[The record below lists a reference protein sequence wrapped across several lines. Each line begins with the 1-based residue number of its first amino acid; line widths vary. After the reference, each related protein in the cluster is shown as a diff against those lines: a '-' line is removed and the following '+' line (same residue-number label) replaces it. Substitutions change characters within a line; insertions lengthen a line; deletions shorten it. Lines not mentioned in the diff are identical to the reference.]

1 MFDWLISG
9 YPSLFVLLYAW
20 LLIAH
25 WEIWYDYLWCMFGYC
40 VHLKHWQLIILIDPL
55 ACPHILSFLAVWLL
69 CSPWLVYSHCCLSHH
84 HGILIFFCYVLSRSP
99 LSMLFIFI
107 GYPSHLSRFLLR
119 LLIDLDYIYLFC
131 MTAWCMI
138 ALLLCD
144 ACVACLC
151 EALTY
156 PHISNSLVL
165 VELVSLD
172 LIFHMRLVALFALRP
187 R

>member
-55 ACPHILSFLAVWLL
+55 ACPHILFFLLYDYSAYHDLYILIVAY
-69 CSPWLVYSHCCLSHH
+69 LVHHC
-84 HGILIFFCYVLSRSP
+84 IFIFFCYVLSRSP

-151 EALTY
+151 EAHTY
-156 PHISNSLVL
+156 PLISNSLIL
-165 VELVSLD
+165 VKLGSLD
-172 LIFHMRLVALFALRP
+172 LIFHMRLVALFALQP
-187 R
+187 I